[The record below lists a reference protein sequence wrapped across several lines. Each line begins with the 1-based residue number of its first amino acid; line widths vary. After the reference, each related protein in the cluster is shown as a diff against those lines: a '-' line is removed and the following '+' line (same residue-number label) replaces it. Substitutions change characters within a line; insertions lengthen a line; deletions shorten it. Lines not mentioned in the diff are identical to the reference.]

1 MQHIDTTLFFPMF
14 LYFYKNN
21 KEIGRLF
28 FYIVLSSF
36 SFYEFIDK
44 KMYYFQYNDLNEY
57 NYFGEKC
64 RILVTQYFLID
75 IFYVSNKAFFLHH
88 MLILIGLSWSYYLNQ
103 AYYLTLY
110 LCLNEISS
118 IFLALKI
125 LKIFPKYSNLCF
137 MITFF
142 IFRILLLPI
151 LTYIYSYNN
160 LVFTILLL
168 DDCLHGYWVITLSK
182 KFLIK

>member
-1 MQHIDTTLFFPMF
+1 MLHIDTALFFPMF

-28 FYIVLSSF
+28 FYIILSSF

-75 IFYVSNKAFFLHH
+75 IFYVSNKAFFFT
-88 MLILIGLSWSYYLNQ
+88 SYVNINWIKLVLLFN
-103 AYYLTLY
+103 
-110 LCLNEISS
+110 I
-118 IFLALKI
+118 IFMFK
-125 LKIFPKYSNLCF
+125 
-137 MITFF
+137 
-142 IFRILLLPI
+142 
-151 LTYIYSYNN
+151 
-160 LVFTILLL
+160 
-168 DDCLHGYWVITLSK
+168 
-182 KFLIK
+182 